1 MLAEWMRNAVVGGLA
16 VVALAGCGVPQAEHD
31 KVVAER
37 DELKGRAAKLENE
50 VAMLEKKLRA
60 KDTRGRR
67 MPPKPQPPSEE
78 KVNQWLEEAGITRDS
93 KLSATIRT
101 NQGDIACTL
110 WPDKA
115 PLTVANFVGLAEGTK
130 EWKDPANGQMV
141 KRKLYDGT
149 KFHRVIKNFMI
160 QGGDPLGTGRGGPG
174 YRFEDETDNGLKF
187 DEKGLLAMANAGPG
201 TNGSQFFI
209 TDSLPAHL
217 NGRHTIFGKCDLPVV
232 QDIINVPLKGSTPVE
247 DVTITT
253 ISIARN

>member
-1 MLAEWMRNAVVGGLA
+1 MRNAVVGGLA

-50 VAMLEKKLRA
+50 VAMLEKKLRSM
-60 KDTRGRR
+60 DSRSR
-67 MPPKPQPPSEE
+67 MPPKRQGPSEE

-101 NQGDIACTL
+101 NQGAIECVL
-110 WPDKA
+110 YPDKA

-174 YRFEDETDNGLKF
+174 YRFEDEVDNGLSF
-187 DEKGLLAMANAGPG
+187 DTKGLLAMANAGPG

-217 NGRHTIFGKCDLPVV
+217 NGKHTIFGKCELPVV
-232 QDIINVPLKGSTPVE
+232 RDIISVPVKGSTPIE
-247 DVTITT
+247 DVIIETIA
-253 ISIARN
+253 IARK

>member
-1 MLAEWMRNAVVGGLA
+1 MLREWMRNAVIGSVAMVA
-16 VVALAGCGVPQAEHD
+16 VAGCGVPQAEHD

-67 MPPKPQPPSEE
+67 TPPKPKGPDEA

-93 KLSATIRT
+93 KLTASIRT
-101 NQGDIACTL
+101 NKGDIECTL
-110 WPDKA
+110 FADKA
-115 PLTVANFVGLAEGTK
+115 PLTVANFVGLAEGTR
-130 EWKDPANGQMV
+130 EWKDPSNGQMV

-149 KFHRVIKNFMI
+149 KFHRIIKDFMI

-174 YRFEDETDNGLKF
+174 YRFEDEVDNGLTF
-187 DEKGLLAMANAGPG
+187 DKKGILAMANAGPG

-217 NGRHTIFGKCDLPVV
+217 NGRHTIFGQCELPVV
-232 QDIINVPLKGSTPVE
+232 QDIIHVPVKGSVPVD

-253 ISIARN
+253 ISIARK